1 MLTLGKFSIVQ
12 SMHPANLFRDDGTPA
27 YTIFVKRRAYAPPCI
42 SIDIPGMPSGRYQK
56 RVSIVLKDVEDT
68 WRRVADLW
76 IEGIGLSKRTTTGRM
91 AYESIGG
98 TRPVSASVRDSNR
111 IEAGFSGSL
120 TP

>member
-12 SMHPANLFRDDGTPA
+12 SMHTANLFRDDGTPA

-76 IEGIGLSKRTTTGRM
+76 MEGFGLSKRTTTGRM
-91 AYESIGG
+91 AYESFM
-98 TRPVSASVRDSNR
+98 
-111 IEAGFSGSL
+111 AGLDPFLLRYGIPTEL
-120 TP
+120 KRVFLDP